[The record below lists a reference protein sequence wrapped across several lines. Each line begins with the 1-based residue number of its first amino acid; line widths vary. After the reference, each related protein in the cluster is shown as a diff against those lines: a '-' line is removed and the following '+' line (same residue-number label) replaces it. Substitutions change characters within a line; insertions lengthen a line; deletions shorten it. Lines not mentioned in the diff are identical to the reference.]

1 MPRDKDRL
9 FQAEVV
15 LPVQF
20 FDSARKQAL
29 RHTGECQL
37 LAAVLTEAI
46 ECYQKN
52 FGSSDCRKQ
61 KLCKEAE
68 DWIMRKGD
76 GFLFGFEHICGVL
89 GIDPT
94 YLRQGLMRWR
104 AGRTATPCTAAPDSV
119 PARTNAPPEPRHC
132 ADTPQPSATA

>member
-1 MPRDKDRL
+1 L

-20 FDSARKQAL
+20 FDSVRAQAL
-29 RHTGECQL
+29 RHKGECQL

-61 KLCKEAE
+61 KLFQEAE

-76 GFLFGFEHICGVL
+76 AFLFSFEHICDVL
-89 GIDPT
+89 GINPSF
-94 YLRQGLMRWR
+94 LRGALQRWR
-104 AGRTATPCTAAPDSV
+104 TGQSVPGWGAAPKS
-119 PARTNAPPEPRHC
+119 APGRSNPLPGPRQWAETEECAETPEHKH
-132 ADTPQPSATA
+132 AV